1 MKILPLKSINDKMSR
16 GWQYLGSE
24 CLPFADAATRDLPLS
39 RLLRLSLFQVTVGMA
54 TALLV
59 GTLNRVMIVEL
70 GVSAWLV
77 SLMIALPLLFAPFR
91 ALVGFKSDTYR
102 SILGWRRVP
111 FIWFGSMLQY
121 GGLAIMPFALLILS
135 GDSSGDSHAPIIVG
149 HIGAALAFLMIGA
162 GLHTTQTAGL
172 ALATDLAT
180 PDSRP
185 RVVALMYVMLL
196 VGLVLSSFA
205 FSFFLENFN
214 AIRLI
219 KVIQGAAVAT
229 MLLNVIALWKQEPR
243 IPWRPIGIEEKSQ
256 KFKDVWQIFRNESGA
271 IRLLTAVGFGT
282 AAFNMQDIV
291 LEPYG
296 GEILGLSVSA
306 TSMLTA
312 IQAAGSLLSFAIAAK
327 LLSNRA
333 NPHRLAACGVL
344 VGVVAFCFVIFSA
357 PMASPNVFR
366 IGAFL
371 IGFGGGLF
379 AVATLSSAMNIETCG
394 YTGLALG
401 AWGAVQATAGGLAI
415 AAGGALRDI
424 IAHYGE
430 RGDLGQV
437 LADPANA
444 YGMVYHIEI
453 FLLFAT
459 LVVIGPMAR
468 YSFSLSSIPGNKES
482 QQQKFGLAEFPS

>member
-16 GWQYLGSE
+16 GWQYVSSE
-24 CLPFADAATRDLPLS
+24 CLPFADAATKELPLG

-59 GTLNRVMIVEL
+59 GTMNRVMIVEL

-91 ALVGFKSDTYR
+91 ALVGFKSDTHR

-111 FIWFGSMLQY
+111 YIWFGSLIQF

-135 GDSSGDSHAPIIVG
+135 GDSHGPIVVG

-172 ALATDLAT
+172 ALATDLA
-180 PDSRP
+180 PSESRP

-205 FSFFLENFN
+205 FSYFLENFS

-219 KVIQGAAVAT
+219 KVIQGAAVIT
-229 MLLNVIALWKQEPR
+229 MVLNVIALWKQEPR
-243 IPWRPIGIEEKSQ
+243 IPWQTHAAEEKSQ
-256 KFKDVWQIFRNESGA
+256 TFVEVWQIFRAQPGA
-271 IRLLTAVGFGT
+271 IRLLAAVGFGT
-282 AAFNMQDIV
+282 AAFNMQDII

-312 IQAAGSLLSFAIAAK
+312 IQAVGSLAAFAIAAK
-327 LLSNRA
+327 LLSGQT

-344 VGVVAFCFVIFSA
+344 IGVVALCLVIFSA
-357 PMASPNVFR
+357 PMASPNAFR
-366 IGAFL
+366 LGALL

-379 AVATLSSAMNIETCG
+379 AVATLASAMSVESRG

-415 AAGGALRDI
+415 AIGGAFKDI
-424 IAHYGE
+424 IAHYGA
-430 RGDLGQV
+430 LGYLGEV
-437 LADPANA
+437 LAQPANA

-459 LVVIGPMAR
+459 LAVIGPMAR
-468 YSFSLSSIPGNKES
+468 YSFSLPPLPGDKDS
-482 QQQKFGLAEFPS
+482 QQRKFGLAEFPG